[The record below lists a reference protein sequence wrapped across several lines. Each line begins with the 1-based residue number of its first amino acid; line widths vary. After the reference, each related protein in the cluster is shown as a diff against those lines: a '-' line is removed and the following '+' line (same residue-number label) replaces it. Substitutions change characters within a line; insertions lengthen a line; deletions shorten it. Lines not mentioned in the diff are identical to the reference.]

1 MKTRANLTRIISS
14 AMTIALGLALAS
26 ETTTLRSLAEA
37 RGLSIG
43 AAVAADAL
51 FGPDEPEYAR
61 TLAREFN
68 MMTAENAMKWG
79 ALRPSRAQFIFNV
92 PDLMIKF
99 AADHG
104 LKVRGHNLIWH
115 QSNPAWLIRGNFKP
129 DEMNTIM
136 RDHIKTVVEHFKGQL
151 AAWDVV
157 NEAVSDEA
165 VDPKAKM
172 RDTIWSKIG
181 PDYIAQAF
189 RWARDAD
196 PDVKLFYNDYNAE
209 AMNPK
214 SQTVYELVRDL
225 KAKGVPIDG
234 VGLQMHVGIK
244 NPPDIAGITANIKRL
259 NDLGLEVQVTEMDVK
274 LDTNQPLAQQLQAQA
289 KVYADVLR
297 VCLTASRC
305 TAFVLW
311 GFTDAY
317 SWLASSKP
325 LPFDGVYQPK
335 PAYDALRRVLEE
347 RPK

>member
-1 MKTRANLTRIISS
+1 MKTRANPTRIISS
-14 AMTIALGLALAS
+14 AIVTALGFALAS
-26 ETTTLRSLAEA
+26 EGTTLRSLAEA
-37 RGLSIG
+37 RGLPIG

-51 FGPDEPEYAR
+51 FGPQEPEYAK

-79 ALRPSRAQFIFNV
+79 ALRPSREQFIFNV

-99 AADHG
+99 AENHG
-104 LKVRGHNLIWH
+104 ITVRGHNLIWH

-129 DEMNTIM
+129 GEMSTIM
-136 RDHIKTVVEHFKGQL
+136 HDHIKTVVEHFKGKL

-157 NEAVSDEA
+157 NEAVSDQTVGA
-165 VDPKAKM
+165 KAKM
-172 RDTIWSKIG
+172 RDTIWSKTG
-181 PDYIAQAF
+181 PDYIGQAF
-189 RWARDAD
+189 KWARESD

-209 AMNPK
+209 GMNPK

-225 KAKGVPIDG
+225 KSKGVPIDG

-244 NPPDIAGITANIKRL
+244 NPPSMTGIAANMKRL

-297 VCLTASRC
+297 VCLAASRC

-311 GFTDAY
+311 GFTDGY

-325 LPFDGVYQPK
+325 LLFDGVYKPK
-335 PAYDALRRVLEE
+335 PAYDAMKRVLGEQ
-347 RPK
+347 PK

>member
-1 MKTRANLTRIISS
+1 MNTRANPARIISS
-14 AMTIALGLALAS
+14 AAVIALGFALAS

-37 RGLSIG
+37 RGLPIG

-51 FGPDEPEYAR
+51 FGPQEPEYAK

-68 MMTAENAMKWG
+68 IITAENAMKWG
-79 ALRPSRAQFIFNV
+79 ALRPSREQFIFNV

-99 AADHG
+99 AQDHG
-104 LKVRGHNLIWH
+104 IAVRGHNLIWH

-129 DEMNTIM
+129 DEMRTIM
-136 RDHIKTVVEHFKGQL
+136 HDHIKTVVEHFKGQL
-151 AAWDVV
+151 VAWDVV
-157 NEAVSDEA
+157 NEAVSDT
-165 VDPKAKM
+165 VSGPKAKM
-172 RDTIWSKIG
+172 RDTIWSKTG

-189 RWARDAD
+189 KWARESD

-209 AMNPK
+209 GLNPK

-244 NPPDIAGITANIKRL
+244 NPPDIAGITANMKRL
-259 NDLGLEVQVTEMDVK
+259 NDLGLEVQITEMDVK
-274 LDTNQPLAQQLQAQA
+274 LDSGQPAAQQLQAQA

-297 VCLTASRC
+297 ACLTASRC

-335 PAYDALRRVLEE
+335 PAYDAMKRVLGEQ
-347 RPK
+347 PK